1 MSSVGDTDIAI
12 RFDQVSKAFGAKKI
26 LDQVSFEI
34 ARGEIVFV
42 LGKSGMGKSVTL
54 KHIIGV
60 MKPDSG
66 RVFVEGKDLSTL
78 DARGLSGIRRRCGMV
93 FQQPAL
99 LDSLT
104 VMENVAF
111 GLRSPEF
118 RAARVADGK
127 LELSEREI
135 HDRVVEVLDLVKLDA
150 SILGLTP
157 PQISYG
163 MQKRVSLART
173 LAPGPSHLLFDE
185 PTTGLD
191 PITTQAVNRL
201 IRELSRKLKVTSV
214 VVSHDM
220 ACALQ
225 IADRVLVLD
234 QAKILAWGTIP
245 EIRQSREP
253 LIVDFLSEALENEAQ
268 LAREQPLRS
277 DSAEVRA

>member
-1 MSSVGDTDIAI
+1 
-12 RFDQVSKAFGAKKI
+12 
-26 LDQVSFEI
+26 
-34 ARGEIVFV
+34 
-42 LGKSGMGKSVTL
+42 
-54 KHIIGV
+54 
-60 MKPDSG
+60 
-66 RVFVEGKDLSTL
+66 
-78 DARGLSGIRRRCGMV
+78 MV

-111 GLRSPEF
+111 GLRAPEF
-118 RAARVADGK
+118 RAARAADGK
-127 LELSEREI
+127 PELSEREI
-135 HDRVVEVLDLVKLDA
+135 RDRVVEVLELVKLDA
-150 SILGLTP
+150 SILALSP

-201 IRELSRKLKVTSV
+201 ILELSRKLKVTSV

-268 LAREQPLRS
+268 LAREASP
-277 DSAEVRA
+277 

>member
-1 MSSVGDTDIAI
+1 MSASANTPAI
-12 RFDQVSKAFGAKKI
+12 RFDSVSKAFGSKKI
-26 LDQVSFEI
+26 LSEVSFEI

-60 MKPDSG
+60 MKPDAG

-78 DARGLSGIRRRCGMV
+78 DSRGLSGVRRRCGMV

-104 VMENVAF
+104 VYENVAF
-111 GLRSPEF
+111 GLKSPEF
-118 RAARVADGK
+118 RTARAASGQK
-127 LELSEREI
+127 ELTENEI
-135 HDRVVEVLDLVKLDA
+135 QTRVVEVLELVKLDS
-150 SILGLTP
+150 SILNLNP

-191 PITTQAVNRL
+191 PITTQAVNKL
-201 IRELSRKLKVTSV
+201 IRELSDKLKVTSV

-234 QAKILAWGTIP
+234 QARILVWGTIP
-245 EIRQSREP
+245 EIRQSKEP
-253 LIVDFLSEALENEAQ
+253 LIQDFLSEALEFESQ
-268 LAREQPLRS
+268 SGQ
-277 DSAEVRA
+277 EVHR